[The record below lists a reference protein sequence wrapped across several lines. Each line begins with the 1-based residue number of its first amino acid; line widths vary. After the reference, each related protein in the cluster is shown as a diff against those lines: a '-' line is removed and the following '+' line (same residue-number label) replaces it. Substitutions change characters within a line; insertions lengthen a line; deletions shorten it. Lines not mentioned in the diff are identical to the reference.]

1 MHLVTYW
8 NEKNRNGK
16 RLSSAIKDVV
26 PLNSLYVFHRIEDL
40 SRGIHRI
47 PWGSSI
53 AVLLTSSTKELSEI
67 IALRGLFLERRIIL
81 ILPDRKK
88 ESISKGHTLFPR
100 FLSYVDS
107 DFRDVRVVLKK
118 MIGGLTE

>member
-8 NEKNRNGK
+8 NEKNGNGK
-16 RLSSAIKDVV
+16 KLFSAIKDVV
-26 PLNSLYVFHRIEDL
+26 PSNSLYVFHRIEDL
-40 SRGIHRI
+40 SRGIRRV
-47 PWGSSI
+47 PWGPSI
-53 AVLLTSSTKELSEI
+53 AVLLTSSTEEFSEI
-67 IALRGLFLERRIIL
+67 IALKDLFLERRIIL

-100 FLSYVDS
+100 FLSYADS
-107 DFRDVRVVLKK
+107 DFRDVRAVLKK